1 MSQVVAKTSR
11 SPRGVL
17 SCGGA
22 FLVLLA
28 ASFAHNTAAADREE
42 AVYLRRFQESGGAAR
57 DSYDTLETVAGVRR
71 PKPLS
76 VAARTSISPKALAQ
90 AQAYAAANRST
101 ALLIWR
107 DGVLEDSR
115 YFGATTD
122 QTLLI
127 SRSMAKP
134 LSAIAVGRAIALG
147 KIRSL
152 DQPVSDFI
160 PEWRGT
166 AKAAIRVRHLL
177 DMRAG
182 FLAQGSSPDPANIW
196 SRAYL
201 HPHHGP
207 IIINEYPLTATP
219 GERYAYANATA
230 DLVAVLI
237 ERATGRRYGDFL
249 SAEVLKPLGAQG
261 GKIWVDHPGG
271 LAHSG
276 CCILLPAETWL
287 RLGVLLLDDGMWS
300 GKRLLPKG
308 YVAAMRTPTAANP
321 YYGLGVWVQGPYATR
336 RGFAGPEPTPSGVLH
351 SEPYLADDLFLFDGN
366 ADQVLYMAPRQR
378 LAILRMGDAPP
389 KSPEWDNSILPNLIL
404 RDLATAAR

>member
-1 MSQVVAKTSR
+1 MPHIIPRPLRTSR
-11 SPRGVL
+11 RALSRAAVVL
-17 SCGGA
+17 TLLATTTGGGA
-22 FLVLLA
+22 V
-28 ASFAHNTAAADREE
+28 AADNDE

-57 DSYDTLETVAGVRR
+57 DSYDTLETVAGAKR
-71 PKPLS
+71 PKPLP
-76 VAARTSISPKALAQ
+76 VAAKTSISSEALAQ

-107 DGVLEDSR
+107 DGALEGAG

-166 AKAAIRVRHLL
+166 PKAAILVRHLL

-182 FLAQGSSPDPANIW
+182 FLAQGASPDPANIW

-201 HPHHGP
+201 HPRHGP
-207 IIINEYPLTATP
+207 IIINEYPLTAKP

-249 SAEVLKPLGAQG
+249 SAEVLQPLGAQG

-287 RLGVLLLDDGMWS
+287 RLGVLLLDDGVWG
-300 GKRLLPKG
+300 GKRLLPPG

-321 YYGLGVWVQGPYATR
+321 YYGLGVWVQGPYTQR
-336 RGFAGPEPTPSGVLH
+336 RGFASPEPSPTGVLH
-351 SEPYLADDLFLFDGN
+351 GEPYLANDLFLFDGN
-366 ADQVLYMAPRQR
+366 ADQVLYMAPHQR

-389 KSPEWDNSILPNLIL
+389 KSPEWDNSVLPNLIL

>member
-1 MSQVVAKTSR
+1 VVLT
-11 SPRGVL
+11 L
-17 SCGGA
+17 WGA
-22 FLVLLA
+22 SLA
-28 ASFAHNTAAADREE
+28 QNAAAADRDE

-57 DSYDTLETVAGVRR
+57 DSYDTLETVAGADR
-71 PKPLS
+71 PKPLPLA
-76 VAARTSISPKALAQ
+76 VKASISPEALAQ
-90 AQAYAAANRST
+90 AKAYAAANRST

-107 DGVLEDSR
+107 DGALEGSG

-122 QTLLI
+122 RTLLI

-166 AKAAIRVRHLL
+166 PKAGIRVRLLL

-201 HPHHGP
+201 HPRHGP
-207 IIINEYPLTATP
+207 IIINDYPLVATP

-261 GKIWVDHPGG
+261 GKIWVDRPGG

-287 RLGVLLLDDGMWS
+287 RLGVLLLDDGVWS
-300 GKRLLPKG
+300 GKRLLPQG

-321 YYGLGVWVQGPYATR
+321 YYGLGVWVQGPYVTR
-336 RGFAGPEPTPSGVLH
+336 RGFAGPKPTPTGVLH
-351 SEPYLADDLFLFDGN
+351 GEPYLADDLFLFDGN
-366 ADQVLYMAPRQR
+366 ADQVLYMAPHQR

-389 KSPEWDNSILPNLIL
+389 KSPEWDNSVLPNLVL
-404 RDLATAAR
+404 RDLATATATR